1 MLGSMV
7 VVFMNS
13 LIDILSIHFLLS
25 IPKLSS
31 ASTISLYS
39 TVDVMDY
46 SLLVGVDEE
55 HKVLVLGIIDFL
67 INYMLGKKIE
77 FSPKASC
84 IIPPMQYK
92 KEGFQI
98 SLVKT
103 KLGWI

>member
-55 HKVLVLGIIDFL
+55 HKVLVIGIIDFL
-67 INYMLGKKIE
+67 INYTLGKKLS
-77 FSPKASC
+77 FHPR
-84 IIPPMQYK
+84 
-92 KEGFQI
+92 
-98 SLVKT
+98 LHV
-103 KLGWI
+103 